1 MSELLT
7 ISVNSMKTCIMVL
20 NIERYLFVV
29 IILLSEPD
37 II

>member
-20 NIERYLFVV
+20 NIEQYLFVV